1 MTRIII
7 IGTPQGSIASVIN
20 DLGEIVE
27 QVEEPKHIE
36 CGWDLAINPYQDQPS
51 HIDLHPNDNW
61 RGKGK
66 RKKRF
71 K

>member
-1 MTRIII
+1 MKRVIIAGWVPSSLI
-7 IGTPQGSIASVIN
+7 DALVTQGVEIERRVEVDRVLWAS
-20 DLGEIVE
+20 
-27 QVEEPKHIE
+27 P
-36 CGWDLAINPYQDQPS
+36 INPTP
-51 HIDLHPNDNW
+51 IDLHPNDNW